1 MSNYSAERLYQLLPA
16 VYRQHDAE
24 QGYPL
29 RDLIEIVA
37 EQAVVLERDILQLYE
52 NWFVETCEPWVVPYI
67 GDLIGVRGT
76 NGFTGRRAEVA
87 NTLGYRRA
95 KGTAAV
101 LEQLAH
107 DVTGWPTRVV
117 EFFERLETTQ
127 YLNHVRLHNL
137 RTPDLRRTNELE
149 LLGGPFETAN
159 HTAEVRRIAVERGR
173 YNIPNIGLFLWRLQA
188 YPLEVVVPHMED
200 QAPNSVTDKT
210 FTFNVLGIDEPLF
223 HHPEAETS
231 SFHIAEEINVPAPI
245 RRRALY
251 AALKPFHGPD
261 PEPAAESFA
270 YRNSFTIYPAWD
282 DAKNPEDQVALNPG
296 EIQVCNL
303 KDWKNLP
310 KSNGKVAVD
319 PALGRIAFPGTQDSS
334 KVRVT
339 YHYGFSDDLGG
350 GTYERE
356 ASFTRIANERHLR
369 VGISTNPADPSNPI
383 FPMIQDALDDW
394 NGEGSAVIEILDSR
408 SYEENLTIPMIPK
421 EARLEIRARN
431 EQRPTLLLDGELEI
445 TGAEQSGFEL
455 NGLLVAGG
463 PLKLT
468 EKIDRVWIQHTT
480 LAPGRSVPA
489 LIVDPGGA
497 KVTIERAILGALRTA
512 AETQVEIRD
521 SIMDAVNENG
531 DGVLTA
537 YADLTGTAPGG
548 PLTVSRCTVIGPVST
563 RQLDLAENSLFL
575 HPVLAERRQEGCVRF
590 SHVPLGS
597 RTPRRHRCQPV
608 VPEGVSPEEAQR
620 LAALLSPRFT
630 SLRYGH
636 PGYCQLTI
644 DTPREI
650 RRGAEDES
658 EMGVFSSLRQ
668 PQRED
673 ALRLRFEEY
682 LRVGLEA
689 GIFFVT

>member
-1 MSNYSAERLYQLLPA
+1 MSNYSADHLYQLLPA
-16 VYRQHDAE
+16 VYRQRDAD
-24 QGYPL
+24 QGHPL

-37 EQAVVLERDILQLYE
+37 KQIMVVERDILQLYE

-76 NGFTGRRAEVA
+76 NGVTGRRAEVA

-95 KGTAAV
+95 KGTVAV

-107 DVTGWPTRVV
+107 DVTGWPARVV
-117 EFFERLETTQ
+117 EYFERLETTQ

-188 YPLEVVVPHMED
+188 YPLEVVMPHMEG
-200 QAPNSVTDKT
+200 QALNSVTDKT

-223 HHPEAETS
+223 HNPEIEAS
-231 SFHIAEEINVPAPI
+231 ASHIAEEINVPAPI

-251 AALKPFHGPD
+251 TALKPFDVPD
-261 PEPAAESFA
+261 PKPDAQSFI
-270 YRNSFTIYPAWD
+270 YRNSLTIYPAWD
-282 DAKNPEDQVALNPG
+282 PAKKPEDQVALKPG

-303 KDWKNLP
+303 EDWKNLP
-310 KSNGKVAVD
+310 KAGGRVAVD
-319 PALGRIAFPGTQDSS
+319 PVCGRIAFPDTKDPS

-350 GTYERE
+350 GPYERE
-356 ASFTRIANERHLR
+356 ASFTRIAGEGHFR
-369 VGISTNPADPSNPI
+369 VGISADPEVSSTI
-383 FPMIQDALDDW
+383 KAALLKW
-394 NGEGSAVIEILDSR
+394 NGQGSAVIEILDSR
-408 SYEENLTIPMIPK
+408 TYEEANLTIPAIPK
-421 EARLEIRARN
+421 EARLEIRAKN
-431 EQRPTLLLDGELEI
+431 EQRPALLLTDDLEVSGGEK
-445 TGAEQSGFEL
+445 SRFEL
-455 NGLLVAGG
+455 NGLLIAGKT
-463 PLKLT
+463 LSI
-468 EKIDRVWIQHTT
+468 IDKVDHVRIQHTT
-480 LAPGRSVPA
+480 LAPGRAIPA
-489 LIVDPGGA
+489 LIVQPGGA
-497 KVTIERAILGALRTA
+497 EVAIERSIVGALRTA

-521 SIMDAVNENG
+521 SIV
-531 DGVLTA
+531 DGVNAAGNGVVAA
-537 YADLTGTAPGG
+537 YEGG

-563 RQLDLAENSLFL
+563 GQLDLAENSLFL

-590 SHVPLGS
+590 CHVPLGS
-597 RTPRRHRCQPV
+597 RTPRRHRCQPE
-608 VPEGVSPEEAQR
+608 VPAGASPEEAQR
-620 LAALLSPRFT
+620 LAARLSPRFT

-636 PGYCQLTI
+636 PGYCQLTL

-673 ALRLRFEEY
+673 GLRLRFEEY